1 VAGGKSPIL
10 LVTASDSLA
19 QSLSQRL
26 AESGYR
32 VVVAAHKTAVLAE
45 IQEKDPILIIV
56 DRQFPWY
63 QEVRQSRS
71 RIPHAIPM
79 IAFEP
84 QSSPCLDENCI
95 EDLNLGMDD
104 SVCGQSQTQLV
115 ARIRAILRR
124 RQVGQESPAVLR
136 IGDISMDLER
146 HEVTVRGRQIDLTPK
161 EFQILQCFLES
172 PGRVFSRQEML
183 DRVWGPGYA
192 LEAHALDVHIHSLRQ
207 KIEANPS
214 RPQFIMTVRG
224 LGYKLRVG

>member
-1 VAGGKSPIL
+1 MAGGKSPIL

-45 IQEKDPILIIV
+45 IQEKDPLLIIV

-63 QEVRQSRS
+63 QDVRQSL
-71 RIPHAIPM
+71 IPRGVPL
-79 IAFEP
+79 IAFQP
-84 QSSPCLDENCI
+84 QSSACLEEDCI

-104 SVCGQSQTQLV
+104 TVCGQSPAQLV

-124 RQVGQESPAVLR
+124 QQVSRESPAVLR

-172 PGRVFSRQEML
+172 PSRVFSRQEML
-183 DRVWGPGYA
+183 DLVWGPGYA
-192 LEAHALDVHIHSLRQ
+192 LEAHALDVHIHALRQ

-214 RPQFIMTVRG
+214 RPQCIVTVRG
-224 LGYKLRVG
+224 LGYKLRAG